1 MVKTK
6 QFLISEKVKV
16 RRKKSKKALSVY
28 RPLPQAMKLRIRA
41 RTYETA
47 TSTASPVYYRYGLVE
62 FLGLSGSYSDSL
74 YGLYKYARIHACK
87 ITVRA
92 VNVGS
97 EPAIL
102 AVAPLPHDWTMGS
115 PTVAEILDLPKCKRT
130 TLSSY
135 TGMDR
140 AEISSYSTVAE
151 VLGDEWQVARY
162 NMDVTQAISST
173 PLVANEPA
181 WTVLFTSFNAT
192 TSVSYRLEIELEF
205 DVKFFDL
212 SSV

>member
-1 MVKTK
+1 M
-6 QFLISEKVKV
+6 E
-16 RRKKSKKALSVY
+16 KSKTVFVARKAGAKKRKGKQSLSVY
-28 RPLPQAMKLRIRA
+28 RPLPQSMKVRLRA

-47 TSTASPVYYRYGLVE
+47 TSSSSPFYYRYGLVE
-62 FLGLSGSYSDSL
+62 FLGRPGSYSDSL
-74 YGLYKYARIHACK
+74 YGLYKYARIHGCR

-102 AVAPLPHDWTMGS
+102 AVAPLPYDWTAGS
-115 PTVAEILDLPKCKRT
+115 PTVAEVLDQPKCKRT

-140 AEISSYSTVAE
+140 AEVTSYCTSAE
-151 VLGDEWQVARY
+151 VLGDDWQSAKY
-162 NMDVTQAISST
+162 NMDATQAANTT

-181 WTVLFTSFNAT
+181 WIVLFTSFNALT
-192 TSVSYRLEIELEF
+192 AVSFRIEVELEF

-212 SSV
+212 DSS

>member
-1 MVKTK
+1 M
-6 QFLISEKVKV
+6 KV
-16 RRKKSKKALSVY
+16 
-28 RPLPQAMKLRIRA
+28 RIRA

-47 TSTASPVYYRYGLVE
+47 AALSSPFFNTYGLVE
-62 FLGLSGSYSDSL
+62 FLGRPGSYSDSL
-74 YGLYKYARIHACK
+74 YGLYKYARIHGCK

-102 AVAPLPHDWTMGS
+102 AVAPLPYDWTTGS
-115 PTVAEILDLPKCKRT
+115 PTLSELLDQPKAKRV

-140 AEISSYSTVAE
+140 AEVTSYCTARE
-151 VLGDEWQVARY
+151 VLGDEFQAAKY
-162 NMDVTQAISST
+162 NMDSTQAASTT

-181 WTVLFTSFNAT
+181 
-192 TSVSYRLEIELEF
+192 
-205 DVKFFDL
+205 
-212 SSV
+212 